1 MADMGIYYTS
11 IEIAPLD
18 RPGARRLVDLVMVDT
33 GSEYTWLPAE
43 LLADVGI
50 VPVKSILF
58 ETADARIL
66 ERPIGHALIS
76 AAGQTSPTIVTF
88 AEPGDKVL
96 LGAHALEGM
105 RLRVDLVRRELV
117 PSGPVIVAAA
127 A

>member
-1 MADMGIYYTS
+1 MGIYYAS

-18 RPGARRLVDLVMVDT
+18 RPAARRVIEPIMVDT

-43 LLADVGI
+43 LLGDIGI
-50 VPVKSILF
+50 VPVRSILY

-66 ERPIGHALIS
+66 ERPIGYALIS
-76 AAGQTSPTIVTF
+76 AAGETSPTIVTF